1 MSFKKG
7 HALNLSKGFTL
18 IEVIVVTLI
27 LSILALIGV
36 ETIVGFQKNAI
47 LESTA
52 KELVSTIRTAQNKS
66 LAGELLTGEVLQPND
81 LPKYGIDFSTSS
93 YTLFRDYVG
102 VGSSAIEVYPID
114 TQLTLIT
121 LTPSTQVVFDRVSG
135 TSSPTN
141 LKLERLD
148 NGENIQINI
157 SKEGLVTLI
166 K

>member
-1 MSFKKG
+1 MSFK
-7 HALNLSKGFTL
+7 KGFTL
-18 IEVIVVTLI
+18 IEVIVVVAI
-27 LSILALIGV
+27 SAILALVGV
-36 ETIVGFQKNAI
+36 ETIIGFQKNAI

-66 LAGELLTGEVLQPND
+66 LAGELLSGEVLQPND
-81 LPKYGIDFSTSS
+81 LPKYGVNFSTNS
-93 YTLFRDYVG
+93 YTLFRDYIG

-114 TQLTLIT
+114 TQLK
-121 LTPSTQVVFDRVSG
+121 LTPSTQVVFNRVSG

-148 NGENIQINI
+148 NGENIKIEI
-157 SKEGLVTLI
+157 SEKGLITLI